1 MSAGEPVRIIGA
13 GLAGLAAAV
22 KLAGAGV
29 PVELSEG
36 AAQAGG
42 RCRSY
47 HDPQLDMVI
56 DNGNHLVLSGNTAVY
71 DYLGRVGAA
80 HALAGPDKAEF
91 HWTDI
96 RTGERWL
103 LTPDEGPIPFW
114 VFDAKRRPP
123 GTRVADFLPLAKL
136 IRPPRGR
143 RVDQVVP
150 ASGPAWE
157 RLLEPFLLAVLNTA
171 PAEGSADLAAAVVRE
186 TLAKGGRHY
195 RPRIAEPTLSAAFIE
210 PALAYLATRG
220 AAVRT
225 GRRLRGM
232 EFAPNR
238 VSTLTFPDGTEA
250 VGEGAPVILAVPPQQ
265 AQALVPGL
273 SAPTEH
279 RAIVNAHFKMTPP
292 AGLPAMIGVIG
303 GTVEWIFVFEDR
315 ISITISGADRLLDEP
330 REALAQRLWAEVA
343 KVHGLGPELPPWQI
357 VRERR
362 ATFAATPEQDAKR
375 PPAQTRWSNLILAG
389 DWTQTGLPST
399 IEGAI
404 RSGFRAAD
412 LALQVRRV

>member
-1 MSAGEPVRIIGA
+1 MSGNEPVRIIGA
-13 GLAGLAAAV
+13 GVAGLAAAV
-22 KLAGAGV
+22 KLAGHGV
-29 PVELSEG
+29 PVEVSEG

-71 DYLGRVGAA
+71 DYLARIGAD

-91 HWTDI
+91 HWTNL

-114 VFDAKRRPP
+114 VFDPKRRPP
-123 GTRVADFLPLAKL
+123 GTRLADFLPLAKL

-150 ASGPAWE
+150 ASEPAWE
-157 RLLEPFLLAVLNTA
+157 RLLEPFLLAMLNTA

-186 TLAKGGRHY
+186 TLAKGGRRY

-210 PALAYLATRG
+210 PALTYLAAKG
-220 AAVRT
+220 AALRT
-225 GRRLRGM
+225 GRRLRAM

-238 VSTLTFPDGTEA
+238 VSTLTFPDRTEA

-265 AQALVPGL
+265 AQTLVPGL
-273 SAPTEH
+273 SAPNEH

-303 GTVEWIFVFEDR
+303 GVVEWIFVFKDR

-330 REALAQRLWAEVA
+330 REALAQRLWGEVA
-343 KVHGLGPELPPWQI
+343 QVHGLPAELPPWQI

-362 ATFAATPEQDAKR
+362 ATFAATPAQDAKR
-375 PPAQTRWSNLILAG
+375 PPSQTRWSNLILAG

-404 RSGFRAAD
+404 RSGFKAAD